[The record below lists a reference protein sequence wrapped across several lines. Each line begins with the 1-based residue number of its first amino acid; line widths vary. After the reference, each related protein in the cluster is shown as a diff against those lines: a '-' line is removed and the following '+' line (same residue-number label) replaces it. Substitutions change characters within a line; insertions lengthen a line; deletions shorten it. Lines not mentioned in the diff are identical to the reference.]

1 MISMEG
7 DRNVVDRP
15 KIEGEIGSRDD
26 CLEKETRFGAYS
38 VVLKSAK
45 GLNELL
51 RMGLGLRTEDLYL
64 EVHVPDSVKGA
75 PRAVLGTF
83 KKDALELADF
93 LSEKRLKPRWLIGVT
108 HQNVAR
114 PAQRFLNFQVIS
126 GIPDEAVDRVILM
139 KMMTSW
145 PSYYMLR
152 EDRIGSLKPGK
163 WADFLVLNK
172 DYFTVPVDEIANV
185 HPYLTVVGGKTVFVH
200 KDYAPEIGKQPAGI
214 QVQYV
219 NKPPYEY

>member
-7 DRNVVDRP
+7 DRNGVDRP

-126 GIPDEAVDRVILM
+126 GIPDEAVDREKTQRIAEGYGKTKRREGGVAQGPLYLCYQ
-139 KMMTSW
+139 
-145 PSYYMLR
+145 SYAAFMDFAESLR
-152 EDRIGSLKPGK
+152 ERHVAQS
-163 WADFLVLNK
+163 A
-172 DYFTVPVDEIANV
+172 
-185 HPYLTVVGGKTVFVH
+185 
-200 KDYAPEIGKQPAGI
+200 Q
-214 QVQYV
+214 
-219 NKPPYEY
+219 